1 MEAKMTFDFKEMEK
15 WHLKKLQDLSNTKK
29 SKLLSDIGML
39 IVSDVASNF
48 ENQRDPDGVKWDEL
62 KQKTIDGR
70 PKGKKIQYDHKIL
83 QKSGKL
89 MQSVGTYKKGD
100 NYVVVGSKLPY
111 SRIHQ
116 WGGTINIPEGTRSSY
131 YSHNKQNETL
141 KRTKK
146 GRANFETTHNVSG
159 HKITIPQR
167 AYMGFSKPLLI
178 KTQRLCLDYIK

>member
-15 WHLKKLQDLSNTKK
+15 WHLKKLQELESTKK
-29 SKLLSDIGML
+29 TKLLNDIGML

-48 ENQRDPDGVKWDEL
+48 ENQRDPDGLKWDEL

-111 SRIHQ
+111 SRVHQ
-116 WGGTINIPEGTRSSY
+116 WGY
-131 YSHNKQNETL
+131 KNKN
-141 KRTKK
+141 
-146 GRANFETTHNVSG
+146 
-159 HKITIPQR
+159 IPQR
-167 AYMGFSKPLLI
+167 AYMGFSRPLLL